1 MSGRFNEVLTQ
12 NEHLVYGSAK
22 VLILHPPL
30 YEFFN
35 EKTWRFLRN
44 TEL

>member
-1 MSGRFNEVLTQ
+1 MSCRFNEVLTQ

-35 EKTWRFLRN
+35 EKTWGFLQN